1 MSSQMYII
9 QSARQAA
16 ALFLIAPMTAVSMA
30 PPAPPAIACEMM
42 PPILRSP
49 DCAAAVIAGSS
60 SVTIWPSTPPPIK
73 PEIILPIIPRS
84 KFGDDLPTPTPP
96 SAPVTRLIKIC
107 SMLIS
112 QPFDKPE
119 DYPAMTM
126 VSSFPSYLDAPFS
139 RHKDLTRR
147 TAIQMWAALGHLGP
161 GSSQVE
167 SPAIPPKA
175 EASSG
180 D

>member
-1 MSSQMYII
+1 MYII

-16 ALFLIAPMTAVSMA
+16 ALFLIAPMTAVMRRPRLRRS
-30 PPAPPAIACEMM
+30 PVKM

-60 SVTIWPSTPPPIK
+60 TDNPAEHPTSDQTR
-73 PEIILPIIPRS
+73 IILPIIPRS

-96 SAPVTRLIKIC
+96 SAPVTRLIRLC

-119 DYPAMTM
+119 DYPAMTI
-126 VSSFPSYLDAPFS
+126 VSSFP
-139 RHKDLTRR
+139 R
-147 TAIQMWAALGHLGP
+147 T
-161 GSSQVE
+161 
-167 SPAIPPKA
+167 
-175 EASSG
+175 
-180 D
+180 